1 MSGICNWLKFLKQ
14 GFFLYGKILSQSQF
28 AILGKIRLASGL
40 FYSNRGRISQ
50 EIIEIPFDY
59 VLLMRTRIFFA
70 RKAET
75 MKKENFYV
83 TTPIYYVNDVPHIG
97 HAYTTIAADT
107 IARHKAASGYE
118 VYFLTGTDEHGRKIE
133 QTAQTNGE
141 TPIELADRVV
151 VKFQNLW
158 EVLGIS
164 NTDFIRTT
172 EPRHHEAVS
181 EIWRLVEKNGDIYL
195 DEYEG
200 WYDVR
205 NEAFITET
213 QVEEIMKLPEKNRPH
228 LEKIKEQSYF
238 FRLSKYQKP
247 LLRYYNE
254 HPEFIKPDYRRNE
267 VVSFVKGGLRDLSV
281 SRTNFSWGIPV
292 PDAEGH
298 VVYVWFD
305 ALTNYLTSLGF
316 PEKTGGFE
324 KFWPADIHLV
334 GKDILRF
341 HAVYWPAFLMS
352 AGLPLPKTVF
362 AHGWWT
368 VEGEKMS
375 KSLGNV
381 VDPYQ
386 VVGEF
391 NSEIFRYFL
400 LREIP
405 FGQDGDYSRRSLVSR
420 VNGELV
426 NGLGNLVSR
435 SLGMIERYFEGVV
448 PNPAELSKNE
458 KEIENFY
465 RETARQVSSDL
476 EELAFNKALS
486 RIWEFIALVNRYV
499 DNAAPWK
506 LAKQEEQG
514 ERLGTVLWT
523 LAESIRVISLLIYPF
538 LPETAREI
546 RRKIGLS
553 PEIDAQDTDW
563 GNTKPGIVVK
573 KGENLFTRIRE
584 EDG

>member
-1 MSGICNWLKFLKQ
+1 
-14 GFFLYGKILSQSQF
+14 
-28 AILGKIRLASGL
+28 
-40 FYSNRGRISQ
+40 
-50 EIIEIPFDY
+50 
-59 VLLMRTRIFFA
+59 
-70 RKAET
+70 
-75 MKKENFYV
+75 MKNQFYV

-107 IARHKAASGYE
+107 IARYKAASGHE

-133 QTAQTNGE
+133 QTAEANGE
-141 TPIELADRVV
+141 TPIQLADRVV

-158 EVLGIS
+158 KLLGIS

-172 EPRHHEAVS
+172 EPRHREAVS
-181 EIWRLVEKNGDIYL
+181 EIWRLVQKNGDIYL

-213 QVEEIMKLPEKNRPH
+213 QLEEITKLPEESRPR

-238 FRLSKYQKP
+238 FRLSRYQEP
-247 LLRYYNE
+247 LLRHYRE

-267 VVSFVKGGLRDLSV
+267 VISFVERGLRDLSV

-292 PDAEGH
+292 PDSEGH
-298 VVYVWFD
+298 VIYVWFD

-316 PEKTGGFE
+316 PGKTKDFE
-324 KFWPADIHLV
+324 RFWPADINLV

-352 AGLPLPKTVF
+352 AGLPLPRTIF

-375 KSLGNV
+375 KSLRNV
-381 VDPYQ
+381 VDPCQ
-386 VVGEF
+386 VVDEF
-391 NSEIFRYFL
+391 GSEIFRYFL

-405 FGQDGDYSRRSLVSR
+405 FGQDGDYSKRSLVNR

-435 SLGMIERYFEGVV
+435 SLGMIERYLGGIV
-448 PNPAELSKNE
+448 PEPAELSE
-458 KEIENFY
+458 SEREIEDSY
-465 RETARQVSSDL
+465 RETERLVRSDL
-476 EELAFNKALS
+476 EELAFNRALS
-486 RIWEFIALVNRYV
+486 RIWEFIGLVNKYV
-499 DNAAPWK
+499 DSEAPWK
-506 LAKQEEQG
+506 LAKQEGQEK
-514 ERLGTVLWT
+514 RLETVLWT
-523 LAESIRVISLLIYPF
+523 LAESIRVISILICPF
-538 LPETAREI
+538 LPETSRNIRE
-546 RRKIGLS
+546 KIGL
-553 PEIDAQDTDW
+553 PADAGVENAEW
-563 GNTKPGIVVK
+563 GQTEPGTSVV
-573 KGENLFTRIRE
+573 KGENLFTRIKE
-584 EDG
+584 EKD

>member
-1 MSGICNWLKFLKQ
+1 
-14 GFFLYGKILSQSQF
+14 
-28 AILGKIRLASGL
+28 
-40 FYSNRGRISQ
+40 
-50 EIIEIPFDY
+50 
-59 VLLMRTRIFFA
+59 
-70 RKAET
+70 

-141 TPIELADRVV
+141 TPIGLADRVV

-205 NEAFITET
+205 NEVFITET
-213 QVEEIMKLPEKNRPH
+213 QVEEIMKLPEKNRPR

-238 FRLSKYQKP
+238 FRLSKYQEP

-267 VVSFVKGGLRDLSV
+267 VVSFVEGGLRDLSV

-316 PEKTGGFE
+316 PEKTEDLE

-381 VDPYQ
+381 IDPYQ
-386 VVGEF
+386 VVEEF
-391 NSEIFRYFL
+391 NSEMFRYFL

-405 FGQDGDYSRRSLVSR
+405 FGQDGDYSKRSLVSR

-553 PEIDAQDTDW
+553 PEINAQDTDW
-563 GNTKPGIVVK
+563 GNTKPGTVVK

>member
-1 MSGICNWLKFLKQ
+1 
-14 GFFLYGKILSQSQF
+14 
-28 AILGKIRLASGL
+28 
-40 FYSNRGRISQ
+40 
-50 EIIEIPFDY
+50 
-59 VLLMRTRIFFA
+59 
-70 RKAET
+70 
-75 MKKENFYV
+75 MKKKQFYV

-107 IARHKAASGYE
+107 IARYKAAAGHE

-151 VKFQNLW
+151 VKFQDLW
-158 EVLGIS
+158 KLLGIS

-172 EPRHHEAVS
+172 EARHHEAVS
-181 EIWRLVEKNGDIYL
+181 EIWKLVEKNGDIYL

-205 NEAFITET
+205 NEAFITEI
-213 QVEEIMKLPEKNRPH
+213 QLEEIMKLPEQSRPR

-238 FRLSKYQKP
+238 FRLSRYQEP
-247 LLRYYNE
+247 LLRHYRE

-267 VVSFVKGGLRDLSV
+267 VVSFVEGGLRDLSV

-292 PDAEGH
+292 PDSEGH

-316 PEKTGGFE
+316 PGKSGDFE

-381 VDPYQ
+381 VDPCQ
-386 VVGEF
+386 VVEEF
-391 NSEIFRYFL
+391 GSEVFRYFL

-405 FGQDGDYSRRSLVSR
+405 FGQDGDYSKRSLVSR

-435 SLGMIERYFEGVV
+435 SLGMIERYLGGIV
-448 PNPAELSKNE
+448 PEPGEPSESE
-458 KEIENFY
+458 KEIESSY
-465 RETARQVSSDL
+465 VETRLQVRSDL
-476 EELAFNKALS
+476 EELAFNRALS
-486 RIWEFIALVNRYV
+486 RIWEFIGLVNRYV
-499 DNAAPWK
+499 DSEAPWK
-506 LAKQEEQG
+506 LAKQEG
-514 ERLGTVLWT
+514 EEKRLGTVLWT
-523 LAESIRVISLLIYPF
+523 LAESIRVISILICPF
-538 LPETAREI
+538 LPETARDI
-546 RRKIGLS
+546 REKIGLS
-553 PEIDAQDTDW
+553 ADVSAENPDW
-563 GNTKPGIVVK
+563 GHTEPGMSVV

-584 EDG
+584 EKD

>member
-1 MSGICNWLKFLKQ
+1 
-14 GFFLYGKILSQSQF
+14 
-28 AILGKIRLASGL
+28 
-40 FYSNRGRISQ
+40 
-50 EIIEIPFDY
+50 
-59 VLLMRTRIFFA
+59 
-70 RKAET
+70 
-75 MKKENFYV
+75 MKKNKFYV

-107 IARHKAASGYE
+107 IARYKAASGHE

-133 QTAQTNGE
+133 QTAQSNGE

-151 VKFQNLW
+151 VKFQDLW
-158 EVLGIS
+158 KLLGIS

-181 EIWRLVEKNGDIYL
+181 EIWKLVEKNGDIYL

-213 QVEEIMKLPEKNRPH
+213 QLEEIMKLPEENRPR

-238 FRLSKYQKP
+238 FRLSEYQEP
-247 LLRYYNE
+247 LLRLYSE

-267 VVSFVKGGLRDLSV
+267 VVSFVEGGLRDLSV

-292 PDAEGH
+292 PDSEGH

-316 PEKTGGFE
+316 PGETGDF
-324 KFWPADIHLV
+324 KRFWPADIHLV

-386 VVGEF
+386 VVEEF
-391 NSEIFRYFL
+391 GSEIFRYFL

-405 FGQDGDYSRRSLVSR
+405 FGQDGDYSKKSLENR

-435 SLGMIERYFEGVV
+435 SLGMIERYLGGAIAQPGEFTE
-448 PNPAELSKNE
+448 SE

-465 RETARQVSSDL
+465 RETDLQVRSDL
-476 EELAFNKALS
+476 EQLAFNRALS
-486 RIWEFIALVNRYV
+486 RIWEFIGLVNRYV
-499 DNAAPWK
+499 DNQAPWK
-506 LAKQEEQG
+506 LAKQEG
-514 ERLGTVLWT
+514 EEKRLGTVLWT
-523 LAESIRVISLLIYPF
+523 LAESIRVISVLIYPF
-538 LPETAREI
+538 LPETARGI
-546 RRKIGLS
+546 RGKIGLS
-553 PEIDAQDTDW
+553 ADVSSESADW
-563 GNTKPGIVVK
+563 GHTEPGTSVV
-573 KGENLFTRIRE
+573 KGENLFTRIKE
-584 EDG
+584 EKD

>member
-1 MSGICNWLKFLKQ
+1 
-14 GFFLYGKILSQSQF
+14 
-28 AILGKIRLASGL
+28 
-40 FYSNRGRISQ
+40 
-50 EIIEIPFDY
+50 
-59 VLLMRTRIFFA
+59 
-70 RKAET
+70 
-75 MKKENFYV
+75 MKKQFYV

-107 IARHKAASGYE
+107 IARHKAASGHE

-133 QTAQTNGE
+133 QTAQAGGE
-141 TPIELADRVV
+141 APIELADRVV
-151 VKFQNLW
+151 VKFQDLW
-158 EVLGIS
+158 KVLGIS

-172 EPRHHEAVS
+172 EARHREAVS

-213 QVEEIMKLPEKNRPH
+213 QVEEMMKLPEKNRPR
-228 LEKIKEQSYF
+228 LEKIKEESYF
-238 FRLSKYQKP
+238 FRLSEYQEP
-247 LLRYYNE
+247 LLRHYRE

-267 VVSFVKGGLRDLSV
+267 VVSFVEGGLRDLSV

-292 PDAEGH
+292 PGSDGH

-316 PEKTGGFE
+316 PGKSGDFA

-352 AGLPLPKTVF
+352 AGLPLPRTVF

-381 VDPYQ
+381 VDPYR
-386 VVGEF
+386 VVEEF
-391 NSEIFRYFL
+391 GSEIFRYFL

-405 FGQDGDYSRRSLVSR
+405 FGQDGDYSRKSLVSR

-435 SLGMIERYFEGVV
+435 SLGMMERYLGGIV
-448 PNPAELSKNE
+448 PEPGELSE
-458 KEIENFY
+458 SEREIEASY
-465 RETARQVSSDL
+465 RETARQVGSDL
-476 EELAFNKALS
+476 EELAFNRALS
-486 RIWEFIALVNRYV
+486 RVWEFIGLVNRYV
-499 DNAAPWK
+499 DGAAPWK
-506 LAKQEEQG
+506 LAKDEGQR
-514 ERLGTVLWT
+514 ERLETVLWT
-523 LAESIRVISLLIYPF
+523 LAESIRVISLLVHPF

-546 RRKIGLS
+546 RRKIGLP
-553 PEIDAQDTDW
+553 PEGAGDTDW
-563 GNTKPGIVVK
+563 GGTKPGTAVK
-573 KGENLFTRIRE
+573 KGENLFARIRE
-584 EDG
+584 EDRQEQ

>member
-1 MSGICNWLKFLKQ
+1 
-14 GFFLYGKILSQSQF
+14 
-28 AILGKIRLASGL
+28 
-40 FYSNRGRISQ
+40 
-50 EIIEIPFDY
+50 
-59 VLLMRTRIFFA
+59 
-70 RKAET
+70 
-75 MKKENFYV
+75 MKKNQFYV

-107 IARHKAASGYE
+107 IARYKAASGHE

-133 QTAQTNGE
+133 QTAETNGE
-141 TPIELADRVV
+141 APIELADRVV
-151 VKFQNLW
+151 VKFQDLW
-158 EVLGIS
+158 KLLGIS

-172 EPRHHEAVS
+172 EPRHREAVS
-181 EIWRLVEKNGDIYL
+181 EIWKLVEKSGDIYL

-213 QVEEIMKLPEKNRPH
+213 QLEEIMKLPEESRPR

-238 FRLSKYQKP
+238 FRLSRYQEP
-247 LLRYYNE
+247 LLRHYRE
-254 HPEFIKPDYRRNE
+254 HPEFVKPGYRRNE
-267 VVSFVKGGLRDLSV
+267 VVSFVEGGLRDLSV

-292 PDAEGH
+292 PGPEGH

-316 PEKTGGFE
+316 PGKTGDFE
-324 KFWPADIHLV
+324 RFWPADIHLV

-352 AGLPLPKTVF
+352 AGLPLPRTVF

-381 VDPYQ
+381 VDPYK
-386 VVGEF
+386 VVEEF
-391 NSEIFRYFL
+391 GSEIFRYFL

-405 FGQDGDYSRRSLVSR
+405 FGQDGDYSKRSLVNR

-435 SLGMIERYFEGVV
+435 SLGMIERYLGGIV
-448 PNPAELSKNE
+448 PEPAELSE
-458 KEIENFY
+458 SEREIEDSC
-465 RETARQVSSDL
+465 RKTDRLVHSDL
-476 EELAFNKALS
+476 EELAFNRALS
-486 RIWEFIALVNRYV
+486 RIWEFIGLVNRYV
-499 DNAAPWK
+499 DSEAPWK
-506 LAKQEEQG
+506 LAKQEGKEK
-514 ERLGTVLWT
+514 RLGTVLWT
-523 LAESIRVISLLIYPF
+523 LAESIRMISILIYPF
-538 LPETAREI
+538 LPETSLGI
-546 RRKIGLS
+546 RGKIGL
-553 PEIDAQDTDW
+553 PADAGVENAEW
-563 GNTKPGIVVK
+563 GHTKPGTSVV
-573 KGENLFTRIRE
+573 KGENLFSRIKE
-584 EDG
+584 EEN

>member
-1 MSGICNWLKFLKQ
+1 
-14 GFFLYGKILSQSQF
+14 
-28 AILGKIRLASGL
+28 
-40 FYSNRGRISQ
+40 
-50 EIIEIPFDY
+50 
-59 VLLMRTRIFFA
+59 
-70 RKAET
+70 
-75 MKKENFYV
+75 MKKEKFYV

-107 IARHKAASGYE
+107 IARYKAASGDE

-151 VKFQNLW
+151 VKFQDLW
-158 EVLGIS
+158 KVLGIS

-181 EIWRLVEKNGDIYL
+181 EIWRLVQRNGDIYL

-205 NEAFITET
+205 NEAFVTET
-213 QVEEIMKLPEKNRPH
+213 QLEEIMKLPEKSRPH
-228 LEKIKEQSYF
+228 LEKIREQSCF
-238 FRLSKYQKP
+238 FRLSRYQEP
-247 LLRYYNE
+247 LLRHYRE

-267 VVSFVKGGLRDLSV
+267 VISFVEGGLRDLSV

-292 PDAEGH
+292 PDSEGH

-316 PEKTGGFE
+316 PEKTGDFE
-324 KFWPADIHLV
+324 KFWPADIHIV

-368 VEGEKMS
+368 AEGEKMS

-381 VDPYQ
+381 VDPYE
-386 VVGEF
+386 VVEEF
-391 NSEIFRYFL
+391 GSEIFRYFL

-405 FGQDGDYSRRSLVSR
+405 FGQDGDYSKRSLVNR

-435 SLGMIERYFEGVV
+435 SLGMIERYLGGIV
-448 PNPAELSKNE
+448 PEPSELSESE
-458 KEIENFY
+458 KEIENSY
-465 RETARQVSSDL
+465 RETVRQVSSDL
-476 EELAFNKALS
+476 EELAFNRALS

-499 DNAAPWK
+499 DNTAPWK
-506 LAKQEEQG
+506 LAKQEGEQK
-514 ERLGTVLWT
+514 RLETVLWT
-523 LAESIRVISLLIYPF
+523 LVESIRVISVLIFPF
-538 LPETAREI
+538 LPETSQ
-546 RRKIGLS
+546 KIQEKVGLS
-553 PEIDAQDTDW
+553 ADAGSGSAEW
-563 GNTKPGIVVK
+563 GHTEPGTSVV
-573 KGENLFTRIRE
+573 KGENLFSRIKE
-584 EDG
+584 EEN

>member
-1 MSGICNWLKFLKQ
+1 
-14 GFFLYGKILSQSQF
+14 
-28 AILGKIRLASGL
+28 
-40 FYSNRGRISQ
+40 
-50 EIIEIPFDY
+50 
-59 VLLMRTRIFFA
+59 
-70 RKAET
+70 
-75 MKKENFYV
+75 MKKKQFYV
-83 TTPIYYVNDVPHIG
+83 TTPIYYVNDAPHIG

-107 IARHKAASGYE
+107 IARYKAAIGHD

-133 QTAQTNGE
+133 QTAQANSE
-141 TPIELADRVV
+141 TPIELANRVV
-151 VKFQNLW
+151 EKFRDLW
-158 EVLGIS
+158 KLLGIS

-172 EPRHHEAVS
+172 ESRHGKAVS
-181 EIWRLVEKNGDIYL
+181 EIWRLVKENGDIYL

-213 QVEEIMKLPEKNRPH
+213 QVEEIMKLPEKNRPK
-228 LEKIKEQSYF
+228 LEKIKEESYF
-238 FRLSKYQKP
+238 FRLSEYREP
-247 LLRYYNE
+247 LLRHYRE

-267 VVSFVKGGLRDLSV
+267 VVSFVEGGLRDLSV
-281 SRTNFSWGIPV
+281 SRTNFSWGVPV
-292 PDAEGH
+292 PDSKGH

-316 PEKTGGFE
+316 PGKGENFA

-386 VVGEF
+386 VVEEF

-405 FGQDGDYSRRSLVSR
+405 FGQDGDYSRKSLVGR
-420 VNGELV
+420 INGELV

-435 SLGMIERYFEGVV
+435 SLGMIERYFEGEI
-448 PNPAELSKNE
+448 PEPGEMSE
-458 KEIENFY
+458 REREIEEFY
-465 RETARQVSSDL
+465 VKTANQVAENL

-486 RIWEFIALVNRYV
+486 AIWEFIALVNRYV
-499 DNAAPWK
+499 DSTAPWK
-506 LAKQEEQG
+506 LAKEQEQREK
-514 ERLGTVLWT
+514 LKTVLWT
-523 LAESIRVISLLIYPF
+523 LAESVRAISVLIYPF
-538 LPETAREI
+538 LPETSRNI
-546 RRKIGLS
+546 RGKIGL
-553 PEIDAQDTDW
+553 PMEIRAENMGWRQ
-563 GNTKPGIVVK
+563 TKAGTKVE
-573 KGENLFTRIRE
+573 KGENLFARVKE
-584 EDG
+584 ENA

>member
-1 MSGICNWLKFLKQ
+1 
-14 GFFLYGKILSQSQF
+14 
-28 AILGKIRLASGL
+28 
-40 FYSNRGRISQ
+40 
-50 EIIEIPFDY
+50 
-59 VLLMRTRIFFA
+59 
-70 RKAET
+70 
-75 MKKENFYV
+75 MKKEPVYV

-107 IARHKAASGYE
+107 IARYKAAAGHE

-151 VKFQNLW
+151 VKFQDLW
-158 EVLGIS
+158 KLLGIS

-172 EPRHHEAVS
+172 EPRHHQAVS
-181 EIWRLVEKNGDIYL
+181 EIWKLVEKSGDIYL

-213 QVEEIMKLPEKNRPH
+213 QLEEIMKLPEESRPR

-238 FRLSKYQKP
+238 FRLSEYQEP
-247 LLRYYNE
+247 LLRHYRE

-267 VVSFVKGGLRDLSV
+267 VVSFVEGGLRDLSV

-292 PDAEGH
+292 PDSEGH

-316 PEKTGGFE
+316 PGKTGDFE

-381 VDPYQ
+381 IDPCQ
-386 VVGEF
+386 VVEEF
-391 NSEIFRYFL
+391 GSEVFRYFL

-405 FGQDGDYSRRSLVSR
+405 FGQDGDYSRKSLVSR

-435 SLGMIERYFEGVV
+435 SLGMIERYLGGVV
-448 PNPAELSKNE
+448 PEPEEPGESE
-458 KEIENFY
+458 KEIESSY
-465 RETARQVSSDL
+465 GETRLRVRSDL
-476 EELAFNKALS
+476 EELAFNRALS
-486 RIWEFIALVNRYV
+486 RIWEFIGLVNRYV
-499 DNAAPWK
+499 DSEAPWK
-506 LAKQEEQG
+506 LAKQEGQEK
-514 ERLGTVLWT
+514 RLETVLWT
-523 LAESIRVISLLIYPF
+523 LAESIRVVSILICPF
-538 LPETAREI
+538 LPETARDI
-546 RRKIGLS
+546 REKIGLS
-553 PEIDAQDTDW
+553 PDVSENADW
-563 GNTKPGIVVK
+563 GHTEPGTSVV
-573 KGENLFTRIRE
+573 KGENLFARIKGE
-584 EDG
+584 KD

>member
-1 MSGICNWLKFLKQ
+1 
-14 GFFLYGKILSQSQF
+14 
-28 AILGKIRLASGL
+28 
-40 FYSNRGRISQ
+40 
-50 EIIEIPFDY
+50 
-59 VLLMRTRIFFA
+59 
-70 RKAET
+70 
-75 MKKENFYV
+75 MKKKQFYV

-97 HAYTTIAADT
+97 HAYTTISADT
-107 IARHKAASGYE
+107 IARYKAASGYE

-133 QTAQTNGE
+133 QTAGANGE
-141 TPIELADRVV
+141 APIELADRVV
-151 VKFQNLW
+151 VKFQDLW
-158 EVLGIS
+158 KLLGIS

-172 EPRHHEAVS
+172 EPRHREAVS
-181 EIWRLVEKNGDIYL
+181 EIWKLVEKRGDIYL

-213 QVEEIMKLPEKNRPH
+213 QLEEIMKLPEQSRPR

-238 FRLSKYQKP
+238 FRLSRYQEP
-247 LLRYYNE
+247 LLRHYSE

-267 VVSFVKGGLRDLSV
+267 IVSFVEGGLRDLSV

-292 PDAEGH
+292 PGSEGH

-316 PEKTGGFE
+316 PGKTGDFE
-324 KFWPADIHLV
+324 RFWPADIHLV

-352 AGLPLPKTVF
+352 AGLPLPGTVF

-381 VDPYQ
+381 VDPCQ
-386 VVGEF
+386 VVEEF
-391 NSEIFRYFL
+391 GSEIFRYFL

-405 FGQDGDYSRRSLVSR
+405 FGQDGDYSKKSLVNR

-435 SLGMIERYFEGVV
+435 SLGMIERYFGGIV
-448 PNPAELSKNE
+448 PEPAELEESE
-458 KEIENFY
+458 REIENFY
-465 RETARQVSSDL
+465 RDTDRLVRSDL
-476 EELAFNKALS
+476 EELAFNRALY
-486 RIWEFIALVNRYV
+486 RIWEFIGLVNRYV
-499 DNAAPWK
+499 DKEAPWK
-506 LAKQEEQG
+506 LAKQEGQEK
-514 ERLGTVLWT
+514 RLETVLWT
-523 LAESIRVISLLIYPF
+523 LTESIRVISILICPF
-538 LPETAREI
+538 LPETSRNIRE
-546 RRKIGLS
+546 KIGL
-553 PEIDAQDTDW
+553 PADADIENADW
-563 GNTKPGIVVK
+563 GRMEPGTSVV
-573 KGENLFTRIRE
+573 KGENLFTKIKE
-584 EDG
+584 EER

>member
-1 MSGICNWLKFLKQ
+1 
-14 GFFLYGKILSQSQF
+14 
-28 AILGKIRLASGL
+28 
-40 FYSNRGRISQ
+40 
-50 EIIEIPFDY
+50 
-59 VLLMRTRIFFA
+59 
-70 RKAET
+70 
-75 MKKENFYV
+75 MKKNKFYV

-107 IARHKAASGYE
+107 IARYKAASGHE

-133 QTAQTNGE
+133 QTAQSNGE

-151 VKFQNLW
+151 VKFQDLW
-158 EVLGIS
+158 KLLGIS

-181 EIWRLVEKNGDIYL
+181 EIWKLVEKNGDMYL

-213 QVEEIMKLPEKNRPH
+213 QLEEIMKLPEENRPR

-238 FRLSKYQKP
+238 FRLSEYQEP
-247 LLRYYNE
+247 LLRLYSE

-267 VVSFVKGGLRDLSV
+267 VVSFVEGGLRDLSV

-292 PDAEGH
+292 PDSEGH

-316 PEKTGGFE
+316 PGETGDF
-324 KFWPADIHLV
+324 KRFWPADIHLV

-386 VVGEF
+386 VVEEF
-391 NSEIFRYFL
+391 GSEIFRYFL

-405 FGQDGDYSRRSLVSR
+405 FGQDGDYSKKSLENR

-435 SLGMIERYFEGVV
+435 SLGMIERYLGGAIAQPGEFTE
-448 PNPAELSKNE
+448 SE

-465 RETARQVSSDL
+465 RETDLQVRSDL
-476 EELAFNKALS
+476 EQLAFNRALS
-486 RIWEFIALVNRYV
+486 RIWEFIGLVNRYV
-499 DNAAPWK
+499 DNQAPWK
-506 LAKQEEQG
+506 LAKQEG
-514 ERLGTVLWT
+514 EEKRLGTVLWT
-523 LAESIRVISLLIYPF
+523 LAESIRVISVLIYPF
-538 LPETAREI
+538 LPETARGI
-546 RRKIGLS
+546 RGKIGLS
-553 PEIDAQDTDW
+553 ADVSSESADW
-563 GNTKPGIVVK
+563 GHTEPGTSVV
-573 KGENLFTRIRE
+573 KGENLFTRIKE
-584 EDG
+584 EKD

>member
-1 MSGICNWLKFLKQ
+1 
-14 GFFLYGKILSQSQF
+14 
-28 AILGKIRLASGL
+28 
-40 FYSNRGRISQ
+40 
-50 EIIEIPFDY
+50 
-59 VLLMRTRIFFA
+59 
-70 RKAET
+70 
-75 MKKENFYV
+75 MKKESFYV

-141 TPIELADRVV
+141 TPIGLADRVV

-205 NEAFITET
+205 NEVFITET

-238 FRLSKYQKP
+238 FRLSKYQEP

-267 VVSFVKGGLRDLSV
+267 VVSFVEGGLRDLSV

-316 PEKTGGFE
+316 PEKTEDLE

-381 VDPYQ
+381 IDPYQ
-386 VVGEF
+386 VVEEF
-391 NSEIFRYFL
+391 NSEMFRYFL

-405 FGQDGDYSRRSLVSR
+405 FGQDGDYSKRSLVSR

-458 KEIENFY
+458 KEIEDFY

-486 RIWEFIALVNRYV
+486 RIWECIALVNRYV
-499 DNAAPWK
+499 DNTAPWK

-563 GNTKPGIVVK
+563 GNTKPGTVVK
-573 KGENLFTRIRE
+573 KGENLFTRIKE

>member
-1 MSGICNWLKFLKQ
+1 
-14 GFFLYGKILSQSQF
+14 
-28 AILGKIRLASGL
+28 
-40 FYSNRGRISQ
+40 
-50 EIIEIPFDY
+50 
-59 VLLMRTRIFFA
+59 
-70 RKAET
+70 
-75 MKKENFYV
+75 MKKGKFYV

-107 IARHKAASGYE
+107 IARYKAAAGYE

-133 QTAQTNGE
+133 QAAQAGGE
-141 TPIELADRVV
+141 APIELADRVV
-151 VKFQNLW
+151 VKFQDLW
-158 EVLGIS
+158 KILGIQ

-172 EPRHHEAVS
+172 ESRHHGAVS

-213 QVEEIMKLPEKNRPH
+213 QVEEIMKLPEKTRPH

-238 FRLSKYQKP
+238 FRLSKYQEP
-247 LLRYYNE
+247 LLLHYSE

-267 VVSFVKGGLRDLSV
+267 VVSFVEGGLRDLSV

-292 PDAEGH
+292 PDSQGH

-316 PEKTGGFE
+316 PGKTQDFE
-324 KFWPADIHLV
+324 NFWPADIHLV

-352 AGLPLPKTVF
+352 AGLELPKTVF

-381 VDPYQ
+381 VDPCK
-386 VVGEF
+386 VVEEF
-391 NSEIFRYFL
+391 GSEIFRYFL

-405 FGQDGDYSRRSLVSR
+405 FGQDGDYSRKSLVNR

-435 SLGMIERYFEGVV
+435 SLSMTERYADGVV
-448 PNPAELSKNE
+448 PNPVELSESDKAIANSY
-458 KEIENFY
+458 KE
-465 RETARQVSSDL
+465 TKQQVRSDF

-486 RIWEFIALVNRYV
+486 HIWEFIALVNKYV
-499 DNAAPWK
+499 DKTAPWK
-506 LAKQEEQG
+506 LAKQEEQRN
-514 ERLGTVLWT
+514 RLETVLWT

-538 LPETAREI
+538 LPETACEI
-546 RRKIGLS
+546 RKKIGLS
-553 PEIDAQDTDW
+553 TGIGKENTDW
-563 GNTKPGIVVK
+563 GYTKPGTIVK
-573 KGENLFTRIRE
+573 KGENLFTKITDE
-584 EDG
+584 KK

>member
-1 MSGICNWLKFLKQ
+1 MEKKQ
-14 GFFLYGKILSQSQF
+14 
-28 AILGKIRLASGL
+28 
-40 FYSNRGRISQ
+40 
-50 EIIEIPFDY
+50 
-59 VLLMRTRIFFA
+59 
-70 RKAET
+70 
-75 MKKENFYV
+75 FYV

-107 IARHKAASGYE
+107 IARYKAAAGHE

-151 VKFQNLW
+151 VKFQDLW
-158 EVLGIS
+158 KLLGIS

-172 EPRHHEAVS
+172 EPRHHQAVS
-181 EIWRLVEKNGDIYL
+181 EIWKLVEKSGDIYL

-213 QVEEIMKLPEKNRPH
+213 QLEEIMKLPEQSRPR

-238 FRLSKYQKP
+238 FRLSEYQEP
-247 LLRYYNE
+247 LLRHYRE

-267 VVSFVKGGLRDLSV
+267 VVSFVEGGLRDLSV

-292 PDAEGH
+292 PDSEGH

-316 PEKTGGFE
+316 PGKTGDFE

-381 VDPYQ
+381 IDPCQ
-386 VVGEF
+386 VVEEF
-391 NSEIFRYFL
+391 GSEVFRYFL

-405 FGQDGDYSRRSLVSR
+405 FGQDGDYSKKSLVSR

-435 SLGMIERYFEGVV
+435 SLGMIERYLGGVV
-448 PNPAELSKNE
+448 PEPEEPGESE
-458 KEIENFY
+458 KEIESSY
-465 RETARQVSSDL
+465 GETRLRVRSDL
-476 EELAFNKALS
+476 EELAFNRALS
-486 RIWEFIALVNRYV
+486 RIWEFIGLVNRYV
-499 DNAAPWK
+499 DSEAPWK
-506 LAKQEEQG
+506 LAKQEGQEK
-514 ERLGTVLWT
+514 RLETVLWT
-523 LAESIRVISLLIYPF
+523 LAESIRVISILIYPF
-538 LPETAREI
+538 LPETARDI
-546 RRKIGLS
+546 REKIGLS
-553 PEIDAQDTDW
+553 PDVNADW
-563 GNTKPGIVVK
+563 GHTEPGTSVV
-573 KGENLFTRIRE
+573 KGENLFTRIKE
-584 EDG
+584 EKD

>member
-1 MSGICNWLKFLKQ
+1 MQKDK
-14 GFFLYGKILSQSQF
+14 
-28 AILGKIRLASGL
+28 
-40 FYSNRGRISQ
+40 
-50 EIIEIPFDY
+50 
-59 VLLMRTRIFFA
+59 
-70 RKAET
+70 
-75 MKKENFYV
+75 FYV

-107 IARHKAASGYE
+107 IARYKAAAGHE

-133 QTAQTNGE
+133 QTAQTGGE

-151 VKFQNLW
+151 VKFQDLW
-158 EVLGIS
+158 KLLGIS

-172 EPRHHEAVS
+172 EPRHYDAAA

-213 QVEEIMKLPEKNRPH
+213 QVEEIMKLPEESRPH

-238 FRLSKYQKP
+238 FRLSEYQEP
-247 LLRYYNE
+247 LLRHYSE

-267 VVSFVKGGLRDLSV
+267 VVSFVEGGLRDLSV

-298 VVYVWFD
+298 VIYVWFD

-316 PEKTGGFE
+316 PEKTENYE

-381 VDPYQ
+381 IDPYQ
-386 VVGEF
+386 VVEEF
-391 NSEIFRYFL
+391 GSEIFRYFL

-405 FGQDGDYSRRSLVSR
+405 FGQDGDYSRKSLVNR

-435 SLGMIERYFEGVV
+435 SLGMIERYLEGIV
-448 PNPAELSKNE
+448 PEPAEFSE
-458 KEIENFY
+458 SEREIENSY
-465 RETARQVSSDL
+465 RETAQQVRSDL
-476 EELAFNKALS
+476 EELAFNRALS

-499 DNAAPWK
+499 DNTTPWK

-514 ERLGTVLWT
+514 ERLEVVLWT

-553 PEIDAQDTDW
+553 PEIGAEDTDW
-563 GNTKPGIVVK
+563 GGTKAGTAIK
-573 KGENLFTRIRE
+573 KGENLFTRITE
-584 EDG
+584 KDE

>member
-1 MSGICNWLKFLKQ
+1 
-14 GFFLYGKILSQSQF
+14 
-28 AILGKIRLASGL
+28 
-40 FYSNRGRISQ
+40 
-50 EIIEIPFDY
+50 
-59 VLLMRTRIFFA
+59 
-70 RKAET
+70 
-75 MKKENFYV
+75 MKKQFYV

-107 IARHKAASGYE
+107 IARYKAAAGHE

-133 QTAQTNGE
+133 QAAQGGGE
-141 TPIELADRVV
+141 ASIELADRVV
-151 VKFQNLW
+151 VKFQDLW
-158 EVLGIS
+158 KLLGIS

-228 LEKIKEQSYF
+228 LEKIKEESYF
-238 FRLSKYQKP
+238 FKLSKYQEP
-247 LLRYYNE
+247 LLRHYSE

-267 VVSFVKGGLRDLSV
+267 VISFVEGGLRDLSV

-292 PDAEGH
+292 PNAEGH
-298 VVYVWFD
+298 VIYVWFD

-316 PEKTGGFE
+316 PEKSGDFE

-386 VVGEF
+386 VVEEF
-391 NSEIFRYFL
+391 GSEIFRYFL

-405 FGQDGDYSRRSLVSR
+405 FGQDGDYSKKSLVNR

-435 SLGMIERYFEGVV
+435 SLGMIERYFQGAI
-448 PNPAELSKNE
+448 PQPSELSESE
-458 KEIENFY
+458 KEIENSY
-465 RETARQVSSDL
+465 RETAEQVCLDM
-476 EELAFNKALS
+476 EELAFNRALS

-499 DNAAPWK
+499 DNAAPWR
-506 LAKQEEQG
+506 LAKQEEHR
-514 ERLGTVLWT
+514 ERLETVLWT
-523 LAESIRVISLLIYPF
+523 LMESIRVISFLIYPF
-538 LPETAREI
+538 LPETACEI
-546 RRKIGLS
+546 RRKTGLS
-553 PEIDAQDTDW
+553 PELSTEDANW
-563 GNTKPGIVVK
+563 GYTEPGTSVK
-573 KGENLFTRIRE
+573 KGENLFTRITE
-584 EDG
+584 KSE

>member
-238 FRLSKYQKP
+238 FRLSKYQEP

-254 HPEFIKPDYRRNE
+254 YPEFIKPDYRRNE

-386 VVGEF
+386 VVEEF

-435 SLGMIERYFEGVV
+435 SLGMIERYFEGVL
-448 PNPAELSKNE
+448 PKPDELSE
-458 KEIENFY
+458 SEREIEDSY

-523 LAESIRVISLLIYPF
+523 LAESIRVISLLVYPF

-563 GNTKPGIVVK
+563 GNTKPGTVVK

>member
-1 MSGICNWLKFLKQ
+1 
-14 GFFLYGKILSQSQF
+14 
-28 AILGKIRLASGL
+28 
-40 FYSNRGRISQ
+40 
-50 EIIEIPFDY
+50 
-59 VLLMRTRIFFA
+59 
-70 RKAET
+70 

-141 TPIELADRVV
+141 TPIGLADRVV

-213 QVEEIMKLPEKNRPH
+213 QVEEIMKLPEKNRPR

-238 FRLSKYQKP
+238 FRLSKYQEP

-267 VVSFVKGGLRDLSV
+267 VVSFVEGGLRDLSV

-316 PEKTGGFE
+316 PEKTGDFE

-386 VVGEF
+386 VVEEF
-391 NSEIFRYFL
+391 GSEIFRYFL

-405 FGQDGDYSRRSLVSR
+405 FGQDGDYSRKSLVSR

-435 SLGMIERYFEGVV
+435 SLGMIERYLGGIV
-448 PNPAELSKNE
+448 PEPAEFSESE
-458 KEIENFY
+458 KEIEDSY
-465 RETARQVSSDL
+465 RKTARQVCSDL
-476 EELAFNKALS
+476 EELAFNRALS
-486 RIWEFIALVNRYV
+486 RVWEFIALVNRYV
-499 DNAAPWK
+499 DKTAPWK
-506 LAKQEEQG
+506 LAKQEERG
-514 ERLGTVLWT
+514 ERLETVLWT

-546 RRKIGLS
+546 RRKIGLP
-553 PEIDAQDTDW
+553 PEVGAEDTDW
-563 GNTKPGIVVK
+563 GHTRPETAIK
-573 KGENLFTRIRE
+573 KGENLFTRITDKSE
-584 EDG
+584 

>member
-1 MSGICNWLKFLKQ
+1 
-14 GFFLYGKILSQSQF
+14 
-28 AILGKIRLASGL
+28 
-40 FYSNRGRISQ
+40 
-50 EIIEIPFDY
+50 
-59 VLLMRTRIFFA
+59 
-70 RKAET
+70 
-75 MKKENFYV
+75 MKKQFYV

-133 QTAQTNGE
+133 QTAQTSGE
-141 TPIELADRVV
+141 APIELADRVV
-151 VKFQNLW
+151 VKFQDLW
-158 EVLGIS
+158 KVLGIS

-213 QVEEIMKLPEKNRPH
+213 QVEEIMKLPEESRPR

-238 FRLSKYQKP
+238 FRLSKYQEP
-247 LLRYYNE
+247 LLRHYSE

-267 VVSFVKGGLRDLSV
+267 VISFVEGGLRDLSV

-292 PDAEGH
+292 PSAEGH

-316 PEKTGGFE
+316 PEETGDFE
-324 KFWPADIHLV
+324 AFWPADIHLV

-386 VVGEF
+386 VVEEF

-435 SLGMIERYFEGVV
+435 SLGMIERYLEGVI
-448 PNPAELSKNE
+448 PNPTDPSESE
-458 KEIENFY
+458 KEIEDFY
-465 RETARQVSSDL
+465 HETARQVHSDL
-476 EELAFNKALS
+476 EGLAFNRALS

-499 DNAAPWK
+499 DNTAPWK

-514 ERLGTVLWT
+514 ERLETVLWT
-523 LAESIRVISLLIYPF
+523 LAESIRAISLLIYPF

-546 RRKIGLS
+546 RAKIGLS
-553 PEIDAQDTDW
+553 FEVSAEDTEW
-563 GNTKPGIVVK
+563 GKTKSGTIVK
-573 KGENLFTRIRE
+573 KGENLFMRITDKNE
-584 EDG
+584 

>member
-1 MSGICNWLKFLKQ
+1 MNKKQ
-14 GFFLYGKILSQSQF
+14 
-28 AILGKIRLASGL
+28 
-40 FYSNRGRISQ
+40 
-50 EIIEIPFDY
+50 
-59 VLLMRTRIFFA
+59 
-70 RKAET
+70 
-75 MKKENFYV
+75 FYV

-107 IARHKAASGYE
+107 IARYKAASGHE

-133 QTAQTNGE
+133 QTAETNGE

-151 VKFQNLW
+151 VKFQELW
-158 EVLGIS
+158 KLLGIS

-172 EPRHHEAVS
+172 ETRHHEAVS
-181 EIWRLVEKNGDIYL
+181 EIWKLVEKSGDIYL

-205 NEAFITET
+205 NEAFVTET
-213 QVEEIMKLPEKNRPH
+213 QLEEIMKLPKKNRPR

-238 FRLSKYQKP
+238 FRLSEYQKP
-247 LLRYYNE
+247 LLRHYRE

-267 VVSFVKGGLRDLSV
+267 VITFVEGGLRDLSV

-292 PDAEGH
+292 PDSNGH

-316 PEKTGGFE
+316 PGKTRDFE
-324 KFWPADIHLV
+324 RFWPADIHLV

-352 AGLPLPKTVF
+352 AGLPLPRTVF

-386 VVGEF
+386 VIEEF
-391 NSEIFRYFL
+391 GSEIFRYFL

-405 FGQDGDYSRRSLVSR
+405 FGQDGDYSKKSLVNR

-435 SLGMIERYFEGVV
+435 SLGMIERYLEGTI
-448 PNPAELSKNE
+448 PRPLEFTESE
-458 KEIENFY
+458 KEIENSY
-465 RETARQVSSDL
+465 RETALQMHSDL
-476 EELAFNKALS
+476 EELAFNRALS

-499 DNAAPWK
+499 DNQAPWK
-506 LAKQEEQG
+506 LAKQEGHEK
-514 ERLGTVLWT
+514 RLGTVLWT
-523 LAESIRVISLLIYPF
+523 LAESIRVISVLIYPF
-538 LPETAREI
+538 LPETAQNIRE
-546 RRKIGLS
+546 KIGLS
-553 PEIDAQDTDW
+553 PDVSAENTDW
-563 GNTKPGIVVK
+563 GHTEPGTSVV
-573 KGENLFTRIRE
+573 KGENLFERIKE
-584 EDG
+584 EKD

>member
-1 MSGICNWLKFLKQ
+1 
-14 GFFLYGKILSQSQF
+14 
-28 AILGKIRLASGL
+28 
-40 FYSNRGRISQ
+40 
-50 EIIEIPFDY
+50 
-59 VLLMRTRIFFA
+59 
-70 RKAET
+70 
-75 MKKENFYV
+75 MKKNRFYV

-107 IARHKAASGYE
+107 IARYKAATGNE

-133 QTAQTNGE
+133 QTAQGNGE
-141 TPIELADRVV
+141 TPLELADRVV
-151 VKFQNLW
+151 GKFQNLW
-158 EVLGIS
+158 ETLGIS

-172 EPRHHEAVS
+172 EPRHREAVS

-205 NEAFITET
+205 NEAFVTET
-213 QVEEIMKLPEKNRPH
+213 QVEEVMKLPEEKRPH
-228 LEKIKEQSYF
+228 LERINEQSYF
-238 FRLSKYQKP
+238 FRLSAYQEP
-247 LLRYYNE
+247 LLRLYREN
-254 HPEFIKPDYRRNE
+254 PDFIKPDYRRNE
-267 VVSFVKGGLRDLSV
+267 VVSFVEGGLRDLSV

-292 PDAEGH
+292 PKSDEH

-316 PEKTGGFE
+316 PEKTENFE
-324 KFWPADIHLV
+324 KFWPADIHIV

-352 AGLPLPKTVF
+352 AGLPLPKTIF

-381 VDPYQ
+381 IDPYQ
-386 VVGEF
+386 VVEEF

-405 FGQDGDYSRRSLVSR
+405 FGQDGDYSKKSLVNR

-435 SLGMIERYFEGVV
+435 ALGMIERYTEGVI
-448 PNPAELSKNE
+448 PEPTELSESE
-458 KEIENFY
+458 KEIEKAY
-465 RETARQVSSDL
+465 RETATQVATDL

-486 RIWEFIALVNRYV
+486 RIWKFIALVNRYV
-499 DNAAPWK
+499 DNTAPWK
-506 LAKQEEQG
+506 LAKEKEQKK
-514 ERLGTVLWT
+514 RLETILWT

-538 LPETAREI
+538 LPQTSREI
-546 RRKIGLS
+546 RKKIGLS
-553 PEIDAQDTDW
+553 ADSVSGNMDW
-563 GNTKPGIVVK
+563 GRTKAETTVK
-573 KGENLFTRIRE
+573 KGENLFSRVKE
-584 EDG
+584 EKVP

>member
-1 MSGICNWLKFLKQ
+1 
-14 GFFLYGKILSQSQF
+14 
-28 AILGKIRLASGL
+28 
-40 FYSNRGRISQ
+40 
-50 EIIEIPFDY
+50 
-59 VLLMRTRIFFA
+59 
-70 RKAET
+70 
-75 MKKENFYV
+75 MKKKQFYV

-107 IARHKAASGYE
+107 IARYKAASEHE

-133 QTAQTNGE
+133 QTAQGNGE
-141 TPIELADRVV
+141 APIELADRVV
-151 VKFQNLW
+151 VKFQDLW
-158 EVLGIS
+158 KLLGIS

-172 EPRHHEAVS
+172 EPRHREAVS
-181 EIWRLVEKNGDIYL
+181 EIWKLVEKNGDIYL

-213 QVEEIMKLPEKNRPH
+213 QLEEIMKLPEESRPR

-238 FRLSKYQKP
+238 FKLSQYQEP
-247 LLRYYNE
+247 LLRYYSE

-267 VVSFVKGGLRDLSV
+267 VVSFVEGGLRDLSV

-292 PDAEGH
+292 PDSEGH

-316 PEKTGGFE
+316 PGKTGDFG

-386 VVGEF
+386 VVEEF
-391 NSEIFRYFL
+391 GSEIFRYFL

-405 FGQDGDYSRRSLVSR
+405 FGQDGDYSKRSLVNR

-435 SLGMIERYFEGVV
+435 SLGMIERYMGGNI
-448 PNPAELSKNE
+448 PKPAEPAESE
-458 KEIENFY
+458 KEIESFY
-465 RETARQVSSDL
+465 RETDRQVRSDL
-476 EELAFNKALS
+476 EELAFNRALS
-486 RIWEFIALVNRYV
+486 RIWEFIGLVNKYV
-499 DNAAPWK
+499 DNEAPWK
-506 LAKQEEQG
+506 LAKQEGQEK
-514 ERLGTVLWT
+514 RLGTVLWT
-523 LAESIRVISLLIYPF
+523 LAESIRVISILICPF
-538 LPETAREI
+538 LPETARDI
-546 RRKIGLS
+546 REKIGLS
-553 PEIDAQDTDW
+553 ADVSAENADW
-563 GNTKPGIVVK
+563 GHTEPGTSVV
-573 KGENLFTRIRE
+573 KGENLFTRIKE
-584 EDG
+584 EKD

>member
-1 MSGICNWLKFLKQ
+1 MQKDK
-14 GFFLYGKILSQSQF
+14 
-28 AILGKIRLASGL
+28 
-40 FYSNRGRISQ
+40 
-50 EIIEIPFDY
+50 
-59 VLLMRTRIFFA
+59 
-70 RKAET
+70 
-75 MKKENFYV
+75 FYV

-107 IARHKAASGYE
+107 IARYKAAAGHE

-133 QTAQTNGE
+133 QTAQTGGE

-151 VKFQNLW
+151 VKFQDLW
-158 EVLGIS
+158 KLLGIS

-172 EPRHHEAVS
+172 EPRHYDAAA

-213 QVEEIMKLPEKNRPH
+213 QVEEIMKLPEESRPH

-238 FRLSKYQKP
+238 FRLSEYQEP
-247 LLRYYNE
+247 LLRHYSE

-267 VVSFVKGGLRDLSV
+267 VVSFVEGGLRDLSV

-298 VVYVWFD
+298 VIYVWFD

-316 PEKTGGFE
+316 PEKTENYE

-381 VDPYQ
+381 IDPYQ
-386 VVGEF
+386 VVEEF
-391 NSEIFRYFL
+391 GSEIFRYFL

-405 FGQDGDYSRRSLVSR
+405 FGQDGDYSRKSLVNR

-435 SLGMIERYFEGVV
+435 SLGMIERYLEGII
-448 PNPAELSKNE
+448 PEPAEFSE
-458 KEIENFY
+458 SEREIEDSY
-465 RETARQVSSDL
+465 RETAQQVRSDL
-476 EELAFNKALS
+476 EELAFNRALS

-499 DNAAPWK
+499 DNTTPWK

-514 ERLGTVLWT
+514 ERLEVVLWT

-553 PEIDAQDTDW
+553 PEIGAEDTDW
-563 GNTKPGIVVK
+563 GGTKAGTAIK
-573 KGENLFTRIRE
+573 KGENLFTRITE
-584 EDG
+584 KDE